1 MICSGEKLFNSRY
14 WAEDVWGVGDTLP
27 KGQSIEAAALPNKI
41 ESALATRDFRLAVTR
56 NGRSSAG
63 KRKRR
68 RPKARCKLS
77 SIRSQ
82 PIRII
87 VWVMEI
93 YV

>member
-41 ESALATRDFRLAVTR
+41 ESALATRDFCHAVTR

-68 RPKARCKLS
+68 RPQSA
-77 SIRSQ
+77 
-82 PIRII
+82 P
-87 VWVMEI
+87 
-93 YV
+93 